1 MTGDRRMTGDR
12 PESLETATL
21 AAFSGRIGERFSVS
35 GTEIA
40 LTLSEA
46 KQLGQSERP
55 GGSFALV
62 FEGPEDLHLEQAI
75 YRLECANA
83 RPMDLFLVPIGPFG
97 QGMGFEAV
105 FT

>member
-1 MTGDRRMTGDR
+1 MTEKGSV
-12 PESLETATL
+12 PLENATL
-21 AAFSGRIGERFSVS
+21 AAFSGRVGERFSVA
-35 GTEIA
+35 GTEIS

-46 KQLGQSERP
+46 KQLGQSERQ

-62 FEGPEDLHLEQAI
+62 FEGPGDLHLEQAI
-75 YRLECANA
+75 YRLECAGGT
-83 RPMDLFLVPIGPFG
+83 PMDLFLVPIGPFG